1 MIIFHSLHSLLL
13 AFMILTSPTVSE
25 IHNHNIPSLTNQ
37 TIITSNEILSNEL
50 NTFEPSIIVATNS
63 NSVSLS
69 NDCKT
74 SLTH

>member
-1 MIIFHSLHSLLL
+1 MIIFHSLLL

-25 IHNHNIPSLTNQ
+25 IHNHNIPSSTNQ